1 MKGHY
6 LFLAGALAGV
16 AGGAVFG
23 VWHGRRT
30 APARIVEVV
39 KEKTVAAAA
48 AVEPSKTPGGAAT
61 ANPKEDRREGGLP
74 LGRRDEEPAKPVEG
88 RPVVTSDNQAF
99 ALLASEKP
107 EERDAALSWL
117 RDRLYAAT
125 AEEWAE
131 LDARL
136 AAALAALPVEER
148 ARVLED
154 LFGAD
159 GFILEEGGPALREG
173 RLRDL
178 FLQTARDVP
187 AGEARRKILRALS
200 CQVMGERGTD
210 LTEIFSLL
218 EVERQQETSRL
229 EAGTGKPFADGGTAI
244 LLEEMG
250 APGRLA
256 LPVEEIEDLLALV
269 PFGAPG
275 AGEAERAVLVS
286 WATEHTDP
294 RARSAALIVLG
305 GVGTPEATGV
315 LTGVASDV
323 NKPVSDR
330 VMAYLAL
337 RRGGQ
342 EGKLPEST
350 RRDILKLWE
359 ESGKKEAEDFFED

>member
-6 LFLAGALAGV
+6 LFLAGLLAGA
-16 AGGAVFG
+16 AGGALFG

-39 KEKTVAAAA
+39 KEKPAAA
-48 AVEPSKTPGGAAT
+48 PSGEASKSAGGAAP
-61 ANPKEDRREGGLP
+61 AAGRDDRKEGGLP
-74 LGRRDEEPAKPVEG
+74 LGRREEEPPKSVEG
-88 RPVVTSDNQAF
+88 RPTVTSDSQAL
-99 ALLASEKP
+99 ALLASGKP
-107 EERDAALSWL
+107 EERDAALAWL
-117 RDRLYAAT
+117 RDRLYGAT

-159 GFILEEGGPALREG
+159 GFILDEAGPALREG

-178 FLQTARDVP
+178 FLLTARDVP
-187 AGEARRKILRALS
+187 AGDARRMILRALS

-210 LTEIFSLL
+210 LRDIFSLL
-218 EVERQQETSRL
+218 EREPRHETSRL
-229 EAGTGKPFADGGTAI
+229 EAGAGKPFTDSATAL

-250 APGRLA
+250 APGRLG
-256 LPVEEIEDLLALV
+256 LPVEEIEDLLGLV
-269 PFGAPG
+269 PLGSPG

-315 LTGVASDV
+315 LTGVANDAR
-323 NKPVSDR
+323 KPVSDR

-337 RRGGQ
+337 RRTGQ
-342 EGKLPEST
+342 EGKLSEPT
-350 RRDILKLWE
+350 RREILKLWE
-359 ESGKKEAEDFFED
+359 DSGKKEAEDFFED